1 MTDRST
7 VGVYFAQE
15 KAEQELL
22 TLSLDSP
29 TCLDGKDRRV
39 TFSRTIDED
48 VEALALSPGQ
58 VPPNITLRVEAVLP
72 DGSRSP
78 MIRLNTRADWDR
90 RYWFERPLSLP
101 RGTRVEV
108 TANLDDPD
116 LLSEAFGA
124 PAAPR
129 LGTAT
134 VSTLRLALNV
144 VPARAKPSAP

>member
-1 MTDRST
+1 
-7 VGVYFAQE
+7 
-15 KAEQELL
+15 L
-22 TLSLDSP
+22 
-29 TCLDGKDRRV
+29 
-39 TFSRTIDED
+39 
-48 VEALALSPGQ
+48 
-58 VPPNITLRVEAVLP
+58 
-72 DGSRSP
+72 
-78 MIRLNTRADWDR
+78 DR